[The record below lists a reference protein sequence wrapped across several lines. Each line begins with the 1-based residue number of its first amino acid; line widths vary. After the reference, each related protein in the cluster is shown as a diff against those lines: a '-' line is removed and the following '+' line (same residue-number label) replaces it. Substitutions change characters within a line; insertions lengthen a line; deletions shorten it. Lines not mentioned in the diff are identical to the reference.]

1 MNKLIECVPNIS
13 EGRNMNIIN
22 SITEII
28 EKCDGVRLLNVDPGK
43 ATNRTVI
50 TFIGEPEPVLE
61 AAYQLISKSKE
72 LIDMSSH
79 KGEHPRMGA
88 VDVCPLVPISNITM
102 EETVVYA
109 HRLSERVGKELG
121 IPVYCYERA
130 AKKKERINLAACRS
144 GEYEG
149 LQKKISSKNWKPD
162 YGPNDFNSS
171 VEKSGATAIAA
182 RDFLIAYNVNI
193 NTTSSRRANSIA
205 FDLREAGRIK
215 REGGRLNGK
224 ILKDKKGNVIRE
236 PGCFKNLKG
245 IGWYIEEYGIAQISY
260 NLTNINTTP
269 LHEVFDKTCERAQ
282 IRGLRVTGSELIGLV
297 PKKVLI
303 DAGQY
308 FLIKQK
314 RSLAIPEKDIIHIA
328 IKSLGLDELSKF
340 NPNERIIEYLIQSN
354 DNPLAKM
361 TIQDSA
367 NETSRSNDNPLAK
380 MTIKDFAN
388 ETSSESPAP
397 GGGSIAAYCGVLGS
411 ALATMVANL
420 SAHKRGWDD
429 RWEFFSKWGEKGICC
444 QNKLLE
450 LVDRDTHAFNEI
462 MKAFSLPKENDKQLA
477 IRNKEI
483 QKATKNAI
491 NVPFEIMKTSFD
503 SIEVIMKMAE
513 EGNPNSI
520 SDAGVAMH
528 CARAAIMGAF
538 LNVKINCKDLADKKY
553 VQKML
558 KSANNIIDKTDI
570 LEHKILKI
578 VEDKL

>member
-1 MNKLIECVPNIS
+1 MS
-13 EGRNMNIIN
+13 IIN
-22 SITEII
+22 SITEVV
-28 EKCDGVRLLNVDPGK
+28 EKYDGVRLLNVDPGK

-88 VDVCPLVPISNITM
+88 VDVCPLVPISNTTM
-102 EETVVYA
+102 EEAVVYA
-109 HRLSERVGKELG
+109 HRLSKRVGKELG

-130 AKKKERINLAACRS
+130 AKRKERINLAACRS

-149 LQKKISSKNWKPD
+149 LQKKISSKNWGPD
-162 YGPNDFNSS
+162 YGPNNFNSS

-193 NTTSSRRANSIA
+193 NTTSTRRANSIA

-236 PGCFKNLKG
+236 PGYFKNLKG

-282 IRGLRVTGSELIGLV
+282 NRGLRVTGSELIGLV

-367 NETSRSNDNPLAK
+367 NETSKSNDIPLAK
-380 MTIKDFAN
+380 MTIQDFAN

-429 RWEFFSKWGEKGICC
+429 KWEFFSKWGEKGICC

-538 LNVKINCKDLADKKY
+538 LNVKINCKDLDDEKY
-553 VQKML
+553 VKKIL
-558 KSANNIIDKTDI
+558 KSSNDIIDKTNV
-570 LEHKILKI
+570 LEQKILKI

>member
-13 EGRNMNIIN
+13 EGRNTNIIN
-22 SITEII
+22 SITEVI
-28 EKCDGVRLLNVDPGK
+28 EKCEGVRLLNVDPGK

-50 TFIGEPEPVLE
+50 TFIGEPELVLE

-88 VDVCPLVPISNITM
+88 VDVCPLVPISNTTM

-149 LQKKISSKNWKPD
+149 LQKKITSKNWRPD

-171 VEKSGATAIAA
+171 VKKSGATAIAA

-193 NTTSSRRANSIA
+193 NTTSTRRANSIA

-236 PGCFKNLKG
+236 PGYFENLKG

-354 DNPLAKM
+354 DNLLSKM
-361 TIQDSA
+361 TIEDSA
-367 NETSRSNDNPLAK
+367 NEISRSNDNPLAK
-380 MTIKDFAN
+380 MTIQDFAN

-444 QNKLLE
+444 QNKLLD

-462 MKAFSLPKENDKQLA
+462 MKAFSLPKENEKQLA
-477 IRNKEI
+477 IRNKKI

-491 NVPFEIMKTSFD
+491 NVPFEIRKTSFD

-538 LNVKINCKDLADKKY
+538 LNVKINCKDLDDKKY
-553 VQKML
+553 VQKIL
-558 KSANNIIDKTDI
+558 KSSNDIIDKTDV